1 MKQQGAPDNIE
12 VIVPKK
18 GKPPLQ
24 QQYQSQKEGCDGSI
38 DGSQST
44 TRKTKAQRKFEHDMR
59 QSARNA
65 TEEPENSDNEGKVK
79 RDQEVSPR
87 REKSKP
93 QARRRY
99 VRKEDEDSCDIKI
112 YEPPKREVAAKKSK
126 QFNND

>member
-1 MKQQGAPDNIE
+1 
-12 VIVPKK
+12 
-18 GKPPLQ
+18 
-24 QQYQSQKEGCDGSI
+24 
-38 DGSQST
+38 
-44 TRKTKAQRKFEHDMR
+44 MR

-65 TEEPENSDNEGKVK
+65 TEEPENSDMDGKDK
-79 RDQEVSPR
+79 DQEVSPR

-93 QARRRY
+93 QARRKY